1 MELLTYMTKNS
12 ISNKSVKYFLICT
25 LLYAVGC
32 WFFWPSASFKSSDG
46 NWGDRE
52 LQLKNRDFDSMS
64 FFFELYK
71 IKCNAKEASLYR
83 TTQTQYWN
91 IFYWPSYLLE
101 KKWLVPYKEASPHI
115 KGGIYPD
122 ATKEH
127 CFNGPESDAT
137 VKEAVRRSKDY
148 IKSL

>member
-1 MELLTYMTKNS
+1 MELQTYMTKNS

-32 WFFWPSASFKSSDG
+32 WFFWPSASFESSDG

-52 LQLKNRDFDSMS
+52 LPLKNRDFDSMS

-127 CFNGPESDAT
+127 CFNGPESDA
-137 VKEAVRRSKDY
+137 VVNEAARRSKDY